1 MMAVNIW
8 RRETPHDGESL
19 SGSNTKNVED
29 IEMNSND
36 QNKQILDSEN
46 QMSQRLQ
53 DFSGRFIKIAGK

>member
-1 MMAVNIW
+1 M
-8 RRETPHDGESL
+8 PHDGESL